1 MMNRTSTKPLRRSG
15 TSLVATKRLNNTSS
29 FSIGQAPLSAAKI
42 KDGNQPSPTPTYI
55 EFPTSPQPPDD
66 HTGYHANHNGTIV
79 HHTHSKHPL
88 AEITLSELFTCSGC
102 KEFGTGRRYA
112 CRDCD
117 YQLHHFCALSP
128 PSLEAHPFHGQHQ
141 LVFHAKPR
149 QVNAGIARPRCDVCS
164 KSTKGFT
171 FRCRVNSC
179 NFQMHPCCAMLSTEI
194 KFPNHQHRLKVLPPG
209 NALLGGAGGGHDQ
222 SGIVCGECREKRS
235 SGRVYS
241 CTVCDYHLHA
251 LCAKSMING
260 LQEYGIKPP
269 KKPNMLGTAAR
280 VASQVFI
287 KAFGGLIEGFGEGVG
302 EFLVENIGRG
312 RRRSNRRRM
321 DEACPNPQ
329 AAPFPPK

>member
-1 MMNRTSTKPLRRSG
+1 MMNSTSIKPLRRSG
-15 TSLVATKRLNNTSS
+15 TSIVAMKRLNNTSS
-29 FSIGQAPLSAAKI
+29 FPLAQAPLSAISALSSAAKT
-42 KDGNQPSPTPTYI
+42 KGGNQPSPTPNYI

-112 CRDCD
+112 CQNCD
-117 YQLHHFCALSP
+117 FQLHHFCALAP
-128 PSLEAHPFHGQHQ
+128 PSLKAHPFHGQHQ
-141 LVFHAKPR
+141 LVFHAKPK
-149 QVNAGIARPRCDVCS
+149 QVKAGIAWPRCDVCC

-194 KFPNHQHRLKVLPPG
+194 KFPNHPHLLKVLPPG
-209 NALLGGAGGGHDQ
+209 NTLLGGAGGGNDQ
-222 SGIVCGECREKRS
+222 PGMVCSECKKKRS

-269 KKPNMLGTAAR
+269 EKPNMLGTAAR
-280 VASQVFI
+280 LASQVVIEFI
-287 KAFGGLIEGFGEGVG
+287 GGLIEGFGEGVG
-302 EFLVENIGRG
+302 EVLVQNIGRG
-312 RRRSNRRRM
+312 RRSTNGRRI
-321 DEACPNPQ
+321 A
-329 AAPFPPK
+329 